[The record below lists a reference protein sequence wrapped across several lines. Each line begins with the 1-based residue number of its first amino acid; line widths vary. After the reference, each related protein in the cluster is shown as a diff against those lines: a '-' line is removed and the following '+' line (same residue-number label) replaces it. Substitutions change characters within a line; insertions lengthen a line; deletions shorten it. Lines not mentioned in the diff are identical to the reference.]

1 MMSYENK
8 YLKYKN
14 KYLLIKKQFG
24 ATITDKQQVIIDNL
38 INNFTENSKI
48 NETHNENERSI
59 ISNAMEEKINNIV
72 SIYTKNTSKKI
83 SNKMWGGMIRN
94 SSLSTAT
101 SAASSAVPI
110 GISPVASSAVASSA
124 VPIGISPVAS
134 SAVPI
139 GISPVASSAVPI
151 GISPVASSVV
161 PIGISPATAS
171 PLFITK
177 EYRNYLF
184 EMNKYQEILLHIFN
198 GNDQLGNLAE
208 NNHQEIKRLIN
219 FIEENYPTENKYYFI
234 ICISFCFTNSPCDI
248 IEYLISKLRLDRLIQ
263 IVYEINYGS
272 LFNQIIYYTK
282 KRRLGLEVEVE
293 VSKLDERKIDVKRI
307 LIFNKLLECYSEKP
321 QQDFE
326 ELLMNLFSIQNN
338 SFMSLELLTDL
349 INFLIRKKF
358 KLFEFLLENKSKLIN
373 FIRLLKENI
382 SLLLILPRR
391 IEIIGTTEQQS
402 NLFSNI

>member
-1 MMSYENK
+1 MSYQNK

-24 ATITDKQQVIIDNL
+24 ATITNKQQVIID
-38 INNFTENSKI
+38 NFTENSKI

-59 ISNAMEEKINNIV
+59 ISNAMEEKINNID

-83 SNKMWGGMIRN
+83 SNKMWGGMVRN
-94 SSLSTAT
+94 GSSSTAT
-101 SAASSAVPI
+101 STASSA
-110 GISPVASSAVASSA
+110 VASSAVASSA
-124 VPIGISPVAS
+124 VASSPVAS
-134 SAVPI
+134 SPVAS
-139 GISPVASSAVPI
+139 SPVASS
-151 GISPVASSVV
+151 PVASSHVASSHVASSPVV
-161 PIGISPATAS
+161 PIGISPAAAS
-171 PLFITK
+171 PLLNSPASTGTFAPEFITT
-177 EYRNYLF
+177 EYRKYLF

-198 GNDQLGNLAE
+198 GNDKLGNLAD
-208 NNHQEIKRLIN
+208 NNHGEIIRLIN
-219 FIEENYPTENKYYFI
+219 FIEKNYPTEDKYYFI
-234 ICISFCFTNSPCDI
+234 ICISFCFTDSPCDI

-272 LFNQIIYYTK
+272 LFNQIIYEATGFG
-282 KRRLGLEVEVE
+282 RGLEVR
-293 VSKLDERKIDVKRI
+293 KLDERKISVKRI
-307 LIFNKLLECYSEKP
+307 IIFHKLLECYSEKP

-326 ELLMNLFSIQNN
+326 ELLMNLFSIQNY

-382 SLLLILPRR
+382 SSLFILPKR